1 MATNRLYRDTENAML
16 GGVCAGFAKRFDL
29 DPTIVRVA
37 VIGLAVL
44 TVGTTVLLYLALWI
58 IMPAG
63 AEADTRRPSRD
74 QLSEEF
80 RGAGE
85 RVAEAG
91 RIVSRAAKQA
101 AGEIS
106 ALQNRPAAGESAAAE
121 PTSDA
126 ASSAEAPSTE
136 SSAPEA
142 DATEPGSAESGS
154 AESGSTES
162 GNAEADESRTPDAP
176 SSGTPG
182 APFTTPPA
190 PPAGLQA
197 PPPPPPPPP
206 GPPDGPIP
214 GPWGNDRPQQS

>member
-106 ALQNRPAAGESAAAE
+106 ALQNRPASGESAAAE

-142 DATEPGSAESGS
+142 DATEPGNAEFGN
-154 AESGSTES
+154 AES
-162 GNAEADESRTPDAP
+162 GNAEADESRTSDAP

>member
-106 ALQNRPAAGESAAAE
+106 ALQNRPASGESAAAE
-121 PTSDA
+121 PASDA

-142 DATEPGSAESGS
+142 DATEPGSTEPGNAEF
-154 AESGSTES
+154 
-162 GNAEADESRTPDAP
+162 GNAEADESRMPDAP

>member
-106 ALQNRPAAGESAAAE
+106 ALQNRPASGESAAAE
-121 PTSDA
+121 PASDA

-136 SSAPEA
+136 SSTPEA
-142 DATEPGSAESGS
+142 GSTEPGNAEFGN
-154 AESGSTES
+154 AES
-162 GNAEADESRTPDAP
+162 GNAEADESRTSDAP